1 MTETN
6 QGLTLEIDGPVA
18 TIWIRNEG
26 RRNAMTSRMWEQ
38 FPELIAQIGD
48 QSTVMVIVLR
58 GYGEDFSAGAD
69 ISELRTISTAKD
81 SGGDSAT
88 TRAET
93 AIASSPKP
101 TIAAIDGYCIGGG
114 WEIAAACD
122 MRIATRNAKF
132 AITPSK
138 MGIVYPLSAIRRLVD
153 IAGPSVAKDLLL
165 TGRMLTAEQALG
177 FGMVTQLAEEGELTE
192 RVAALTD
199 QLGSRSQLSIQ
210 AMKNI
215 VDAVVADVDV
225 DFRDSVWRSEVETSG
240 ERETGVQSFLDRR
253 PAEFG
258 WTGEGFWEDHP
269 EMGVHG

>member
-6 QGLTLEIDGPVA
+6 QCLTLEIDGPVA

-38 FPELIAQIGD
+38 FPELIAQTGD

-58 GYGEDFSAGAD
+58 GHGDDFSAGAD
-69 ISELRTISTAKD
+69 ISELRTISTSKE
-81 SGGDSAT
+81 SGGASAT
-88 TRAET
+88 TKAET

-122 MRIATRNAKF
+122 IRIATSNAKF

-138 MGIVYPLSAIRRLVD
+138 MGIVYPVSAIKRLVD

-165 TGRMLTAEQALG
+165 TGRMLTADEALG
-177 FGMVTQLAEEGELTE
+177 FGLVTQLAGEGELSE
-192 RVAALTD
+192 HVVALAD
-199 QLGSRSQLSIQ
+199 QLSSRSQLSIQ

-215 VDAVVADVDV
+215 VDAMTAGS
-225 DFRDSVWRSEVETSG
+225 DFESRDSVWRSEVETSG
-240 ERETGVQSFLDRR
+240 ERETGVQAFLDRR
-253 PAEFG
+253 PAKFG
-258 WTGEGFWEDHP
+258 WTGERFWNHHP
-269 EMGVHG
+269 EVRVHE

>member
-1 MTETN
+1 MTETT
-6 QGLTLEIDGPVA
+6 QGLIMKVDGSVA

-26 RRNAMTSRMWEQ
+26 RRNAMTSQMWEQ
-38 FPELIAQIGD
+38 FPELIARARAH
-48 QSTVMVIVLR
+48 SAVMVIVLR
-58 GYGEDFSAGAD
+58 GFGDDFSAGAD
-69 ISELRTISTAKD
+69 ISELRTISTAKG
-81 SGGDSAT
+81 SGGASAT
-88 TRAET
+88 TKAET

-101 TIAAIDGYCIGGG
+101 TVAAIDGYCIGGG

-122 MRIATRNAKF
+122 FRVATRNAKL

-138 MGIVYPLSAIRRLVD
+138 MGIVYPLSAIKRLVD

-177 FGMVTQLAEEGELTE
+177 FGMVTQLAGEGELTE
-192 RVAALTD
+192 HIAALAD

-215 VDAVVADVDV
+215 VDAIVADADV
-225 DFRDSVWRSEVETSG
+225 ESREGVWRSEVETSG
-240 ERETGVQSFLDRR
+240 ERETGVQAFLDRR

-258 WTGEGFWEDHP
+258 WTGERFWNDHP
-269 EMGVHG
+269 EVGVHE